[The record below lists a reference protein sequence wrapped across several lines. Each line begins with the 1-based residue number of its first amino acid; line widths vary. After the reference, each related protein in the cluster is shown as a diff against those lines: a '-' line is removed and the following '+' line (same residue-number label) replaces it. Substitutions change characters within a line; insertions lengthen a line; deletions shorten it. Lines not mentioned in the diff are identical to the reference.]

1 MHNIVEDVPVVAI
14 HSDIGLHNVILSP
27 TTSTDIMAII
37 DWEFVASAPYASLH
51 CVIEMLFKKSASNRF
66 GAEYEHADELR
77 DAFWGGIAEWKK
89 WNESEATRVF
99 LEWFRF
105 RMFMKAKWRSDG
117 LDEKEKEAYWGENVR
132 AFEGLLGKYGCVHKE
147 S

>member
-1 MHNIVEDVPVVAI
+1 ME
-14 HSDIGLHNVILSP
+14 
-27 TTSTDIMAII
+27 
-37 DWEFVASAPYASLH
+37 
-51 CVIEMLFKKSASNRF
+51 
-66 GAEYEHADELR
+66 
-77 DAFWGGIAEWKK
+77 K